1 MTEKE
6 LGAKKIFVV
15 VDLGGTIVDEKN
27 PEMGAISE
35 EITRKYQLSVQ
46 QAMGLISGIVMDLMQ
61 ENMKTTVEQ
70 KCATTMIE
78 EFLKKAN
85 CPLTVEQ
92 VEEMAWYMLGG
103 ENSTYLQPL
112 EGAEELLEQISK
124 TGANVV
130 ALSNTALTLNILN
143 RIFEVHNI
151 KNRFKDI
158 ILSSECGY
166 RKPYAPIF
174 EFLESKENITKDDLV
189 ILLGNDLK
197 ADIEPAKQR
206 GYKTVLYTK
215 DMSLEENESMLIGH
229 DLETCKNKI
238 LNEISEWRKNK

>member
-6 LGAKKIFVV
+6 LEAKKIFII

-27 PEMGAISE
+27 PEMGAITE
-35 EITRKYQLSVQ
+35 EITSKYQLSVQ
-46 QAMGLISGIVMDLMQ
+46 QTMGLLSGIVMELMQ
-61 ENMKTTVEQ
+61 ENMQTTVEQ

-78 EFLKKAN
+78 EFLKHAK

-92 VEEMAWYMLGG
+92 VEEMVWYMLGG
-103 ENSTYLQPL
+103 EKSTYLKPL
-112 EGAEELLEQISK
+112 EGAVELLEQVK
-124 TGANVV
+124 EYGANII
-130 ALSNTALTLNILN
+130 ALSNTALTLNILK
-143 RIFEVHNI
+143 RIFKVHKI
-151 KNRFKDI
+151 KNIFMDI

-166 RKPYAPIF
+166 RKPYDPIF
-174 EFLESKENITKDDLV
+174 DFMESKENITKNDLV

-197 ADIEPAKQR
+197 ADIVPAKQR
-206 GYKTVLYTK
+206 GYKTVLYTQ

-238 LNEISEWRKNK
+238 INEISVWRKNK